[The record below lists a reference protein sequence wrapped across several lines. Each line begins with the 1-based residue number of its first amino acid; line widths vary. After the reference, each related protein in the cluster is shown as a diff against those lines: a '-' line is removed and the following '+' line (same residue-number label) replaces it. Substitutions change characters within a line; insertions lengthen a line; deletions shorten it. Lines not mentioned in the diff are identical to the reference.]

1 MPPQNPSPESK
12 TRGHLR
18 EAVKTYTQVEKVAQ
32 IALVLPSAVLIGW
45 LGGTWLGNHF
55 HQPWMALVGFLLG
68 CIAGFSSVI
77 RMAMTMVNVPEK
89 GSGGD
94 ADPKPPSSGDDS
106 R

>member
-1 MPPQNPSPESK
+1 MPPQNPTPESK

-18 EAVKTYTQVEKVAQ
+18 EALKTYTQVEKVGQ

-55 HQPWMALVGFLLG
+55 HQSWMALVGFLLG

-77 RMAMTMVNVPEK
+77 RMAMGLVNVPEK
-89 GSGGD
+89 R
-94 ADPKPPSSGDDS
+94 SGDRTDS
-106 R
+106 NTSSPDGDSQ